1 MKIHAAASQK
11 FAANDEERTHRVK
24 TPPWLPLRTAEREPI
39 ETIEEEE
46 MVDTLELDIDD
57 SMFSTTKMDGRHVVL
72 TEGRTTPE
80 WKPRDMTP
88 MRWRT

>member
-1 MKIHAAASQK
+1 MG
-11 FAANDEERTHRVK
+11 DDERTRRVK
-24 TPPWLPLRTAEREPI
+24 APPWLPLKTAEREAI
-39 ETIEEEE
+39 ETIDESEAL
-46 MVDTLELDIDD
+46 DTLEVDIDD
-57 SMFSTTKMDGRHVVL
+57 SMFSTTKMDGRRVVL